1 MEEIVYLNGSLVPRS
16 KARISIDDH
25 GFLYGYG
32 LFQTV
37 RTYNGKYFLLDRHLE
52 RLKSSAEVIG
62 LAEKLKGI
70 DLEKACRDTLKVNDI
85 KDARVRVTVTNG
97 TVTTLPWIDSGGT
110 PTVLVTTR
118 PYTPFSREKYSEGFK
133 VGIASVRRM
142 RQSVTSSMKSIN
154 YLLNVMARM
163 EAAKNGLDEAILLND
178 DGYLAEGGGSN
189 VFFVR
194 SAKMVTPSVNSGI
207 IPGVT
212 REVVMEMAAGMGI
225 SVTEGT
231 VGISIF
237 KQCDEAFMTNT
248 MIEIMPVTS
257 VSDAEGNTII
267 INGGKVG
274 EVTQRLMK
282 AYRERVEKETGEIVK
297 SKIKS
302 QKSRP

>member
-25 GFLYGYG
+25 GFLCGYG
-32 LFQTV
+32 LFQTM

-97 TVTTLPWIDSGGT
+97 AVTTLPWIDSGGT

-154 YLLNVMARM
+154 YLQNVVARI
-163 EAAKNGLDEAILLND
+163 EAAEKGWDETILLND
-178 DGYLAEGGGSN
+178 EGYIAEGGGSN

-194 SAKMVTPSVNSGI
+194 EGRLITPALNSGI

-212 REVVMEMAAGMGI
+212 REVVIELANNRGI
-225 SVTEGT
+225 GVSEGP
-231 VGISIF
+231 VGIGVFKKCEEIF
-237 KQCDEAFMTNT
+237 ITNA
-248 MIEIMPVTS
+248 MIEIMPVTT
-257 VSDAEGNTII
+257 VCDNERNAII
-267 INGGKVG
+267 INAGKPG
-274 EVTQRLMK
+274 EITRKLTK
-282 AYRERVEKETGEIVK
+282 AYQERVEKEIG
-297 SKIKS
+297 
-302 QKSRP
+302 